1 MPVRGPDGQTPLT
14 GTRPDRVV
22 AGSGHFAGHARQGL
36 PGRGST
42 TAEPGEGCG
51 QEVQAHG
58 RIPCMQYTLRNV
70 PPELAR
76 MLKARARQL
85 GKSVNSVALE
95 ALSRSM
101 GQPLRLRSLRGMP
114 GGWSKKE
121 AADLDRF
128 LAEHRRI
135 DEELWK

>member
-1 MPVRGPDGQTPLT
+1 
-14 GTRPDRVV
+14 
-22 AGSGHFAGHARQGL
+22 
-36 PGRGST
+36 
-42 TAEPGEGCG
+42 
-51 QEVQAHG
+51 
-58 RIPCMQYTLRNV
+58 MQYTLRNV